1 MSYNLVK
8 SAFFAAALLAG
19 PAYADSVPV
28 TIVPAPAP
36 AAQHHGACTD
46 NVTFLSDYCA
56 QLHRAFLAKLRDCMA
71 SAPANAQGYRSK
83 YLLCNAQAHQG
94 VGRFAG

>member
-1 MSYNLVK
+1 MSYNFVK
-8 SAFFAAALLAG
+8 YAFFAAALLAG
-19 PAYADSVPV
+19 PAHADSVPV
-28 TIVPAPAP
+28 TTVPAP

-71 SAPANAQGYRSK
+71 SAPANSQGYRST